1 MLNRRKKTKAARIRS
16 FIAANPNATA
26 RYIADQLGFPIQS
39 VYNVQHK
46 LRNPVVKKPKI
57 VTSISTSNKSIQEY
71 MDKKAQAE
79 VDKYWNAVG
88 EVQKAALSPER
99 IAELSAQAAKPKSR
113 MMTSDPE
120 VIRDIMG
127 NVPVYKDSRL
137 LVTPKKVAEIQA
149 RLRAQGIAEDT
160 FYDEPPVSMF
170 EKPADPVN
178 NPAHYTEGGIETI
191 DYIEAKRLGYHLG
204 NAVKY
209 ISRAGRKG
217 TNQGLEDLKKA
228 QWYLAR
234 AIEKNEYASPS
245 R

>member
-1 MLNRRKKTKAARIRS
+1 MLVNLRRPYRVMYGTPSPTLLVVAGVQSHRVTIIKELKMLNRRKKTKSAKIRS

-26 RYIADQLGFPIQS
+26 KYIAEQVGVPIQL

-46 LRNPVVKKPKI
+46 LRHPVSKPKI
-57 VTSISTSNKSIQEY
+57 VTLVGSSDKSIMEHL
-71 MDKKAQAE
+71 
-79 VDKYWNAVG
+79 N
-88 EVQKAALSPER
+88 P
-99 IAELSAQAAKPKSR
+99 
-113 MMTSDPE
+113 
-120 VIRDIMG
+120 DI
-127 NVPVYKDSRL
+127 PVYKDSVTNISSKRL
-137 LVTPKKVAEIQA
+137 TEIKKKLIMEFI
-149 RLRAQGIAEDT
+149 
-160 FYDEPPVSMF
+160 P
-170 EKPADPVN
+170 PADPVN
-178 NPAHYTEGGIETI
+178 NPAHYTDGGIETI

-234 AIEKNEYASPS
+234 AIEKNEYASPN

>member
-1 MLNRRKKTKAARIRS
+1 MLNRRKKTKSAKIRS

-26 RYIADQLGFPIQS
+26 KYIAEQVGVPIQL

-46 LRNPVVKKPKI
+46 LRHPVSKPKI
-57 VTSISTSNKSIQEY
+57 VTLVGSSDKSIMEHL
-71 MDKKAQAE
+71 
-79 VDKYWNAVG
+79 N
-88 EVQKAALSPER
+88 P
-99 IAELSAQAAKPKSR
+99 
-113 MMTSDPE
+113 
-120 VIRDIMG
+120 DI
-127 NVPVYKDSRL
+127 PVYKDSVTNISSKRL
-137 LVTPKKVAEIQA
+137 TEIKKKLIMEFI
-149 RLRAQGIAEDT
+149 
-160 FYDEPPVSMF
+160 P
-170 EKPADPVN
+170 PADPVN
-178 NPAHYTEGGIETI
+178 NPAHYTDGGIETI

-234 AIEKNEYASPS
+234 AIEKNEYASPN

>member
-1 MLNRRKKTKAARIRS
+1 MLNRRKKTKAAKIRS

-26 RYIADQLGFPIQS
+26 RYIADQLAVSIQS

-46 LRNPVVKKPKI
+46 LRHPTVKKPKI
-57 VTSISTSNKSIQEY
+57 VTSTSTSNKSVQEY

-79 VDKYWNAVG
+79 VDKYWNAIG

-120 VIRDIMG
+120 VIRYIMG
-127 NVPVYKDSRL
+127 DVPVYKDSHL
-137 LVTPKKVAEIQA
+137 LVTPKKVAEIKA
-149 RLRAQGIAEDT
+149 KLRAQIIAADA
-160 FYDEPPVSMF
+160 FYDESAP
-170 EKPADPVN
+170 DPVN

-217 TNQGLEDLKKA
+217 TNPGLEDLKKA

>member
-1 MLNRRKKTKAARIRS
+1 
-16 FIAANPNATA
+16 
-26 RYIADQLGFPIQS
+26 
-39 VYNVQHK
+39 
-46 LRNPVVKKPKI
+46 
-57 VTSISTSNKSIQEY
+57 

-79 VDKYWNAVG
+79 VDKYWNAIG

-120 VIRDIMG
+120 VIRYIMG
-127 NVPVYKDSRL
+127 DVPVYKDSHL
-137 LVTPKKVAEIQA
+137 LVTPKKVAEIKA
-149 RLRAQGIAEDT
+149 KLRAQIIAADA
-160 FYDEPPVSMF
+160 FYDESAP
-170 EKPADPVN
+170 DPVN

>member
-46 LRNPVVKKPKI
+46 LRHPVVKKPKI
-57 VTSISTSNKSIQEY
+57 VTLVGTSNKS
-71 MDKKAQAE
+71 
-79 VDKYWNAVG
+79 
-88 EVQKAALSPER
+88 
-99 IAELSAQAAKPKSR
+99 
-113 MMTSDPE
+113 MMEQLNP
-120 VIRDIMG
+120 DI
-127 NVPVYKDSRL
+127 PVYEDSVTNVTSTRL
-137 LVTPKKVAEIQA
+137 KELMSK
-149 RLRAQGIAEDT
+149 RLMQGADRHAHPLLDKIE
-160 FYDEPPVSMF
+160 MF
-170 EKPADPVN
+170 EKPSDPVN

>member
-1 MLNRRKKTKAARIRS
+1 MLNKRKKTKAAKIRS

-26 RYIADQLGFPIQS
+26 RYIADQLAVPIQS

-46 LRNPVVKKPKI
+46 LRHPVSKPKI
-57 VTSISTSNKSIQEY
+57 VTLVGTSDKSIMEQL
-71 MDKKAQAE
+71 
-79 VDKYWNAVG
+79 N
-88 EVQKAALSPER
+88 P
-99 IAELSAQAAKPKSR
+99 
-113 MMTSDPE
+113 
-120 VIRDIMG
+120 DI
-127 NVPVYKDSRL
+127 PVYKDSVTNVTSTRL
-137 LVTPKKVAEIQA
+137 KALMSK
-149 RLRAQGIAEDT
+149 RLMQGLDRPDVHPLLDKIE
-160 FYDEPPVSMF
+160 MF
-170 EKPADPVN
+170 EKPSDPVN

>member
-1 MLNRRKKTKAARIRS
+1 VTIIKELKMLNKRKRSKAAKIRS

-46 LRNPVVKKPKI
+46 LRHPVTKKFMGVTMAAEDIAKLTDEQALRLADNLNKPKMRMLS
-57 VTSISTSNKSIQEY
+57 VSTSDKSI
-71 MDKKAQAE
+71 
-79 VDKYWNAVG
+79 
-88 EVQKAALSPER
+88 
-99 IAELSAQAAKPKSR
+99 KPL
-113 MMTSDPE
+113 
-120 VIRDIMG
+120 IMEF
-127 NVPVYKDSRL
+127 
-137 LVTPKKVAEIQA
+137 TP
-149 RLRAQGIAEDT
+149 
-160 FYDEPPVSMF
+160 PP
-170 EKPADPVN
+170 DPVN

-191 DYIEAKRLGYHLG
+191 DYIEAKGLGYHLG

-209 ISRAGRKG
+209 ISRAGKKG
-217 TNQGLEDLKKA
+217 TNPGLEDLRKA